1 MVIKVFLPDQYLYY
15 TTKIITITITL
26 GVAVQVGVAVGVV
39 VGVVVVIKKE
49 RKADQKHFIKN
60 IYLFSFFNFLDITI

>member
-26 GVAVQVGVAVGVV
+26 GVAVQVGVAVAL
-39 VGVVVVIKKE
+39 GVVVVIKKE

>member
-26 GVAVQVGVAVGVV
+26 GVAVAL
-39 VGVVVVIKKE
+39 GVVVVIKKE